1 MVIKNLRVTDVMT
14 RSPAVISPD
23 LNLVECA
30 KVLVK
35 KRVGSLILVD
45 GKKIRGMITEKDIVW
60 ALTKKVSTDL
70 KNIRAKDVASRK
82 VKTVKPNL
90 ELEKA
95 LKIMRRTGFRRL
107 PVVYRGNLVGIVT
120 IKDILRID
128 PSLHH
133 GISNELDI
141 KEEEEKLKRRDNLSD
156 RPESNRQGLCEECGN
171 FDWLVK
177 VDNRVICE
185 SCMDEM

>member
-30 KVLVK
+30 KVLIK

-45 GKKIRGMITEKDIVW
+45 NKKIKGLLTEKDIVW
-60 ALTKKVSTDL
+60 ALTKKSSIDL
-70 KNIRAKDVASRK
+70 KNFRAKDVASKK
-82 VKTVKPNL
+82 VKTVKPTL

-107 PVVYRGNLVGIVT
+107 PVVYKGGLVGIVT

-128 PSLHH
+128 PSLHQ
-133 GISNELDI
+133 GVPNELDI
-141 KEEEEKLKRRDNLSD
+141 KEEEEKLKRRENISD